1 MIYCVKG
8 LTYIK
13 KKNTNILL
21 LVKCIVPCI
30 CTVEKKRLSRVT
42 RAEARLVGV
51 QEIICLKMIS
61 ELFFYMSLQ

>member
-8 LTYIK
+8 LSYIK
-13 KKNTNILL
+13 KKNTNILF

-42 RAEARLVGV
+42 RAEARLVGYRR
-51 QEIICLKMIS
+51 
-61 ELFFYMSLQ
+61 LFDSR